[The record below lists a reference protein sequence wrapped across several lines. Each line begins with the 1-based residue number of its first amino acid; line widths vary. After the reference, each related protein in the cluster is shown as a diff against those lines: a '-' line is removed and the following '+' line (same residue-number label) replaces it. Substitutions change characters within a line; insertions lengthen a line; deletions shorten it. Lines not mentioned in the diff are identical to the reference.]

1 MTASPPDPPDSRPRF
16 ASTRLPLESMDLP
29 DFKLVLELWR
39 QKRGGRIAPARADF
53 DPAELKAVLPRLLLL
68 EVVPGEP
75 LDFRYRL
82 AGTASYDIHGLELTG
97 RRISELEPPEFV
109 AALHQDLIDLMQRP
123 EPQLVRSDFTNREGN
138 TRSITILRL
147 PLSSDGRG
155 IDMFMIL
162 QNYGGDPAKLQQ
174 VTREVFGRHQ

>member
-1 MTASPPDPPDSRPRF
+1 MTASPADSAGPRPRF
-16 ASTRLPLESMDLP
+16 VSTRLGIESLDLP

-39 QKRGGRIAPARADF
+39 RKRGDRIAPARADF

-68 EVVPGEP
+68 EVVPGEAV
-75 LDFRYRL
+75 DFRYRL
-82 AGTASYDIHGLELTG
+82 AGTQTYDIHGLELTG

-109 AALHQDLIDLMQRP
+109 AGLRQDLLELMQRP

-162 QNYGGDPAKLQQ
+162 QSYGSDPAKLQQ
-174 VTREVFGRHQ
+174 VMREVFGRHK